1 MKSLLEFKS
10 IVEEEASDYSK
21 FDVLIRAGLANKA
34 QMQRIHK
41 ILDKMG
47 EEKPTFNNADRMII
61 QNLFNKMVDVITNN
75 KQIYQKTRQ
84 VVRENIEEEIEEPII
99 LQEDKDPPLVLVIKR
114 KAIRM
119 YPDGTRIAL
128 YYNER
133 LQKYFSV
140 PYQYGPGMDAPIQSE
155 EVEQIDEL
163 SSNLLDRYK
172 EKAKKSSDSLAS
184 QGKYKQ
190 ANDRTLNVMKATGKQ
205 IEKTT
210 ANIRKHLN
218 KEEVELEEASNDPWK
233 DKHFGPTKII
243 KQKYHVKTDTK
254 SYNVKA
260 DNEDHAHKLVTN
272 HAPGSKI
279 VSIEHKGRIME
290 ETIDE
295 AVMDTLH
302 KIVDNK
308 SAQSV
313 KFASGHTRKVDHFTA
328 SAITQVHKALN
339 DENKKK
345 FADMVHKSPEHF
357 MKASD
362 FAFKRAK

>member
-10 IVEEEASDYSK
+10 IVEEEKSDYSK
-21 FDVLIRAGLANKA
+21 FDTLVRAGLANKA

-61 QNLFNKMVDVITNN
+61 QNLFNKMVDLISNN
-75 KQIYQKTRQ
+75 KQINMQARRAVKEDED
-84 VVRENIEEEIEEPII
+84 VIEAEQLDEANPGPT
-99 LQEDKDPPLVLVIKR
+99 PPYVLLLKR
-114 KAIRM
+114 TAIRL
-119 YPDGTRIAL
+119 YPDGTKIAL
-128 YYNER
+128 YRNKQ
-133 LQKYFSV
+133 LNKYFSV
-140 PYQYGPGMDAPIQSE
+140 PYDTPVSSAIQ
-155 EVEQIDEL
+155 
-163 SSNLLDRYK
+163 
-172 EKAKKSSDSLAS
+172 A
-184 QGKYKQ
+184 
-190 ANDRTLNVMKATGKQ
+190 
-205 IEKTT
+205 
-210 ANIRKHLN
+210 
-218 KEEVELEEASNDPWK
+218 EEASHDPWK
-233 DKHFGPTKII
+233 DKYFGPAKII

-290 ETIDE
+290 ETIEE

-302 KIVDNK
+302 KIVNDK
-308 SAQSV
+308 SAKSV

-328 SAITQVHKALN
+328 SALTQVHNALN
-339 DENKKK
+339 DDNKKK
-345 FADMVHKSPEHF
+345 FADLVHKSPEHF

-362 FAFKRAK
+362 FAFKHAK